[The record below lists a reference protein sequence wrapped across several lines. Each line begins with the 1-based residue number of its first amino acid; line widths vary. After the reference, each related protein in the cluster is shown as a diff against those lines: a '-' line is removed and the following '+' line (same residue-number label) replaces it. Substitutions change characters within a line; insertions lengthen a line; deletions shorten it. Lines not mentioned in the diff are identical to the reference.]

1 MKLLSLFLVLGL
13 IGCSTSVPVK
23 RNFPEIPSE
32 LMQKCPELK
41 QTEVT
46 TKMSDVLRVVTE
58 NYSQY
63 HECNIKAQTWIE
75 WYKAQKEIFESAQ

>member
-1 MKLLSLFLVLGL
+1 
-13 IGCSTSVPVK
+13 VPVK

-32 LMQKCPELK
+32 LMKKCTELK
-41 QTEVT
+41 QKEAT
-46 TKMSDVLRVVTE
+46 TKFSDVVKVVTE

-63 HECNIKAQTWIE
+63 HECNIKAETWIE